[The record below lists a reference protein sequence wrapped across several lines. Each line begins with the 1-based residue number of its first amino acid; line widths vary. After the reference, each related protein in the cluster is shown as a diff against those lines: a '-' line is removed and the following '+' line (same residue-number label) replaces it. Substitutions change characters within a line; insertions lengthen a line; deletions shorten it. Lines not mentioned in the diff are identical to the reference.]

1 MGYRIWSILGFMLC
15 CLSLHAQNWNLVW
28 REDFGV
34 AEDTVIKNFPNT
46 SMTVPRH
53 SFAAYESKPH
63 HNNMGVLDYHEQ
75 GELIG
80 DCGFI
85 DDGQYGIANNTR
97 WAYQRFASCGGND
110 QGHFVAGKDHTGNK
124 NGAMMIVNSEVG
136 TGLPIYQQE
145 IEFDLCDSREYK
157 FVIYASSVTTYNE
170 EGGNAN
176 LELKVVNSKT
186 GEVVRSIKTG
196 DIPFWQFDG
205 WGDSKGG
212 RADVTAQRKWTE
224 YATEPFTVNNGD
236 RLQLQVTNWGSG
248 YNDFVIDDI
257 SLYRNDDVVIIDP
270 TISSNTISS
279 ENKASAGSCIFN
291 ASFNVPESVLT
302 NWKSVYDNVYF
313 LWQRSKDD
321 GLTWSNEL
329 SVSGINK
336 LSAEFEVSSEE
347 SEVYRVIITGS
358 ASESEAKEQALYI
371 AEHGGPKDG
380 CSYYSISNTLAGVSP
395 TPDCTY
401 KEGLRTLWSDDF
413 GVLSEES
420 SRGADEVKLTLKEGT
435 EGLKNGQYA
444 IISHPESALNI
455 KNSWEQEKEL
465 QDASKKAGGAMLYTK
480 LDKSSG
486 DDDADLIYDKTL
498 SGNLCPCKSM
508 SFSFFAFDRNEWAG
522 ETLLARVVTEKGDLL
537 GETTLELSH
546 SNSRSWVQC
555 SVPFTLPQNYK
566 QNIHLQI
573 LNKTKQNSNVSIAF
587 DNFSLYICG
596 EEAPTG
602 SIQIDNHPGIAYL
615 GGEDCDNATNTLS
628 IQDDSEWK
636 KAYPDYGFA
645 WQKSTDNGK
654 NWLFAGSDRT
664 ITHQNS
670 KGDLTEYRIVFAETQ
685 ESAEQAAQKGI
696 PDDPCILFGFSNR
709 LGIECKTE
717 PCKAPQFE
725 LDGEDHYT
733 ICDDR
738 TDPVLFQVKQND
750 EVNIDK
756 MQWYIKGKAE
766 KEWRAIAGENGERL
780 TITDFDIPSCDY
792 LFMAYNDTCLSD
804 SIFFSLDIHKKIELE
819 GEELTVCEGS
829 DVTLKAHVKEKSGEP
844 SEYVWNDMTS
854 TRNEALITNTKRQK
868 VTLSANDGVCFS
880 EEVVYDISVEE
891 IYDPEK
897 VWKGVRDVTRCQ
909 DSTETFMIIP
919 SSSEA
924 DQQTFFKSHTS
935 QWMED
940 GEVIGEAF
948 KLDYTFRKNS
958 TLTHIVTGE
967 YCPATSYD
975 FNIIIIPTAE
985 LSIQSSQ
992 STICEGDALTL
1003 TAKVKNAQSIEWH
1016 FISSKGEDQLIDTK
1030 EIASLTL
1037 QPTQSGSYYLAT
1049 SKESECGIV
1058 YSDTIQ
1064 VEVREQLDFD
1074 ISEVP
1079 TTLCNGEE
1087 IEMIATP
1094 TQGEFTL
1101 VQWKKNGEKVSDE
1114 LSFKERPTEKSQYD
1128 FEAKS
1133 DVCPSFT
1140 ASLNVDIY
1148 QPTILRLTSDQTQ
1161 VCEGETI
1168 ILTTEN
1174 SEVANLQWQS
1184 STDGKEF
1191 TTFKEGA
1198 SQKES
1203 FIAGKENEYFF
1214 RLSSDNGTCGID
1226 YSDTVKV
1233 SVSQTLD
1240 YEIAEIPTLL
1250 CAGETIELSA
1260 SEKGGTASQLAW
1272 RKNGQVIAT
1281 TLIHN
1286 DTPTEN
1292 ATYTFTAS
1300 SEACADFSVDFSVE
1314 VDNPSQLTLSAEPSL
1329 VCEGSTVALTT
1340 QMGET
1345 KKVKWQVS
1353 TDGQNFSDF
1362 SEKMED
1368 EQNYTIGKEPQY
1380 HFRLASENEGKCKT
1394 GYSNIALVEVENI
1407 VEITTN
1413 QRDFNIC
1420 EGNELELSFE
1430 ANLGP
1435 NNKIVWQENGQPT
1448 SGDESSLTIHPI
1460 EESNYEATITGAQCP
1475 PVSESFHVSVEKRP
1489 TFRLSLSKEA
1499 VCAGESVT
1507 LSLEADNANG
1517 YDWQRKE
1524 SGEYTTFSSETVSEI
1539 TFDAKKSA
1547 TYRITSAATG
1557 ACEGVTSNE
1566 VSLLVESAVSVEL
1579 PEKATICEGEEI
1591 EINATITGEP
1601 QSLTWYKKEPLDE
1614 APVEYLKEKSSF
1626 VAAPARTTEYTL
1638 VFSSENC
1645 PSGKSSTLVTV
1656 EEIAPMSLTL
1666 SEDSICEGA
1675 EVTLTATYPETE
1687 KIVWEKREKN
1697 GFTTIAQGESQLTI
1711 TPDQTAEYRISAT
1724 SSAGCQ
1730 AIPANATLYV
1740 FQPSEIT
1747 VEERSICA
1755 GDSVRMTVQGL
1766 KEGATPQW
1774 FSSDDNF
1781 SHPLS
1786 TKQAL
1791 YLKPQTSTDYKVVAV
1806 NGKCVNETTTTIK
1819 VNTPPIVQSCEEV
1832 AIGTYEIVAESNSYP
1847 LTYNFGTGATLSNR
1861 LENVSYGRRYDIT
1874 ISTEE
1879 GCTTL
1884 YTLETP
1890 LYDIVIPEYFNPGNG
1905 NWQVENLNRFPK
1917 SSVKIYD
1924 RFGKVIATQ
1933 ESDTEGW
1940 DGTYNGTPMPST
1952 DYWYLIN
1959 VPEIRRQ
1966 FKGHF
1971 TLIREK

>member
-1 MGYRIWSILGFMLC
+1 MGYRIWSILGLMLC
-15 CLSLHAQNWNLVW
+15 CMSLHAQNWNLVW

-34 AEDTVIKNFPNT
+34 AEDTVIKNFPNST
-46 SMTVPRH
+46 MTVPRH
-53 SFAAYESKPH
+53 SFAAYESKAH
-63 HNNMGVLDYHEQ
+63 YGSAGYIEYHEQ
-75 GELIG
+75 GDFEG
-80 DCGFI
+80 DCGII

-97 WAYQRFASCGGND
+97 WAYQRFAACGKSDG
-110 QGHFVAGKDHTGNK
+110 GHFIAGKDHTGNK

-212 RADVTAQRKWTE
+212 RADVTVQREWTE
-224 YATEPFTVNNGD
+224 FATEPFTVNNGD

-248 YNDFVIDDI
+248 YNDFAIDDI
-257 SLYRNDDVVIIDP
+257 SLYRNDDVDIIDP

-302 NWKSVYDNVYF
+302 NWKRVYDHVYF

-329 SVSGINK
+329 TVSGIDQ
-336 LSAEFEVSSEE
+336 LSAEFEVSAEE

-420 SRGADEVKLTLKEGT
+420 SRGAEEVKLTLKEGT

-465 QDASKKAGGAMLYTK
+465 QDASKRAGGAMLYTK
-480 LDKSSG
+480 LDKSTG

-573 LNKTKQNSNVSIAF
+573 LNRTKQNTDVSIAF

-602 SIQIDNHPGIAYL
+602 SIQIDKHPGIVYL

-628 IQDDSEWK
+628 ILDDSEWK
-636 KAYPDYGFA
+636 KSYPNYGFA
-645 WQKSTDNGK
+645 WQKSTDNGQS
-654 NWLFAGSDRT
+654 WLFAGSEKN

-670 KGDLTEYRIVFAETQ
+670 KGDLTEYRVVFAETQ
-685 ESAEQAAQKGI
+685 ESAEQAAQKGM

-725 LDGEDHYT
+725 LEGEDSYT

-738 TDPVLFQVKQND
+738 TDPILFQVKQTD
-750 EVNIDK
+750 EVNVDK
-756 MQWYIKGKAE
+756 MQWFIKGKEE
-766 KEWRAIAGENGERL
+766 KAWRAVAGENDETL
-780 TITDFDIPSCDY
+780 TISDFNIASCDY

-804 SIFFSLDIHKKIELE
+804 SILFSLTIHKKIELE
-819 GEELTVCEGS
+819 GEDLTLCEGT
-829 DVTLKAHVKEKSGEP
+829 DVTLKAHVKEASGEP
-844 SEYVWNDMTS
+844 SEYVWNGIAS
-854 TRNEALITNTKRQK
+854 TRDEALITNSKRQT

-880 EEVVYDISVEE
+880 EEVTYNISVEE
-891 IYDPEK
+891 KYNPEK
-897 VWKGVRDVTRCQ
+897 AWGIHDVTSCQ
-909 DSTETFMIIP
+909 DSTETFLIV
-919 SSSEA
+919 SSASEA
-924 DQQTFFKSHTS
+924 AQQAFYESHTS
-935 QWMED
+935 QWVED
-940 GEVIGEAF
+940 GEVIGENF

-967 YCPATSYD
+967 YCPAVSYD
-975 FNIIIIPTAE
+975 FNIIVIPTAE

-992 STICEGDALTL
+992 STICEGDAVTL
-1003 TAKVKNAQSIEWH
+1003 SANVKNAENIEWH
-1016 FISSKGEDQLIDTK
+1016 FITSKGEDQLIDDQ
-1030 EIASLTL
+1030 ESASLTL
-1037 QPTQSGSYYLAT
+1037 HPTPSGSYYLAT
-1049 SKESECGIV
+1049 PKESECGVV

-1064 VEVREQLDFD
+1064 VEVKEQLNFD
-1074 ISEVP
+1074 ITEIP
-1079 TTLCNGEE
+1079 AILCYREE
-1087 IEMIATP
+1087 IEMTATP

-1101 VQWKKNGEKVSDE
+1101 VQWEKNGEPIADE
-1114 LSFKERPTEKSQYD
+1114 LSF
-1128 FEAKS
+1128 
-1133 DVCPSFT
+1133 
-1140 ASLNVDIY
+1140 
-1148 QPTILRLTSDQTQ
+1148 
-1161 VCEGETI
+1161 
-1168 ILTTEN
+1168 
-1174 SEVANLQWQS
+1174 
-1184 STDGKEF
+1184 
-1191 TTFKEGA
+1191 
-1198 SQKES
+1198 
-1203 FIAGKENEYFF
+1203 
-1214 RLSSDNGTCGID
+1214 
-1226 YSDTVKV
+1226 
-1233 SVSQTLD
+1233 
-1240 YEIAEIPTLL
+1240 
-1250 CAGETIELSA
+1250 
-1260 SEKGGTASQLAW
+1260 
-1272 RKNGQVIAT
+1272 
-1281 TLIHN
+1281 N

-1300 SEACADFSVDFSVE
+1300 SEACAEFSAQFTVE
-1314 VDNPSQLTLSAEPSL
+1314 VDNPSQLTLSAESTM

-1368 EQNYTIGKEPQY
+1368 AQNYAIGKEPQY
-1380 HFRLASENEGKCKT
+1380 HFRLASENEGRCKT
-1394 GYSNIALVEVENI
+1394 GFSNIVIVEVEKI
-1407 VEITTN
+1407 VEITTDK
-1413 QRDFNIC
+1413 RDFTTC
-1420 EGNELELSFE
+1420 EGDELELAFE

-1435 NNKIVWQENGQPT
+1435 HNQIVWQENGQPIR
-1448 SGDESSLTIHPI
+1448 GEESNLTIHPT

-1489 TFRLSLSKEA
+1489 SFRLSLSKEA

-1524 SGEYTTFSSETVSEI
+1524 SDEYTTFSSEVVSEI

-1547 TYRITSAATG
+1547 TYRVTSAATG
-1557 ACEGVTSNE
+1557 ACEGVSSNE
-1566 VSLLVESAVSVEL
+1566 VSLHVESAVSVEL
-1579 PEKATICEGEEI
+1579 PEKATICEGENI
-1591 EINATITGEP
+1591 EIKATITGEP
-1601 QSLTWYKKEPLDE
+1601 QSLTWYKKDLSDE
-1614 APVEYLKEKSSF
+1614 EPVEYLKEKSSF
-1626 VAAPARTTEYTL
+1626 MAAPTHTTEYTL
-1638 VFSSENC
+1638 VFTSDNC
-1645 PSGKSSTLVTV
+1645 PSGKGSTTVTV
-1656 EEIAPMSLTL
+1656 EEVTAMGLTL
-1666 SEDSICEGA
+1666 SEDSICEGV
-1675 EVTLTATYPETE
+1675 EVTLTATYPESD
-1687 KIVWEKREKN
+1687 KIVWEKREKS

-1711 TPDQTAEYRISAT
+1711 SPDQTAEYRISAT

-1747 VEERSICA
+1747 VEERSICQ
-1755 GDSVRMTVQGL
+1755 GDSVRMAVQGL

-1774 FSSDDNF
+1774 FSSDDHF
-1781 SHPLS
+1781 SQLLS

-1791 YLKPQTSTDYKVVAV
+1791 YLKPQTTTDYKVVAI

-1819 VNTPPIVQSCEEV
+1819 VNTPPVVQSCEEV
-1832 AIGTYEIVAESNSYP
+1832 AIGVYEIEAESNSYP
-1847 LTYNFGTGATLSNR
+1847 LTYDFGTGATLSNR
-1861 LENVSYGRRYDIT
+1861 LENVSYGRRYVIT

-1890 LYDIVIPEYFNPGNG
+1890 LYDIVIPEYFNPSNG
-1905 NWQVENLNRFPK
+1905 NWQVENLNRFPN

-1924 RFGKVIATQ
+1924 RFGKVIAIQ